1 MSRIRV
7 ALPLL
12 VGLFS
17 ICSAAQAVPRDLGT
31 IEIKAMV
38 NDVDSH
44 LKRFNKSRAR
54 LQTGTDRGGEL
65 TIYRRGSDV
74 VRIDATI
81 GGSNSDLHDVFYYSG
96 ANPIFVRTKT
106 VTYPYSSTPNGF
118 DFAAPHVKTA
128 ADYYVR
134 DGKLIPLGRAKIAA
148 SLESRLLQEAELF
161 MTAGRQGTQVVDIE
175 KLVK

>member
-1 MSRIRV
+1 
-7 ALPLL
+7 
-12 VGLFS
+12 
-17 ICSAAQAVPRDLGT
+17 
-31 IEIKAMV
+31 MV

-44 LKRFNKSRAR
+44 LKRFNKSRAV

-81 GGSNSDLHDVFYYSG
+81 GGSNSDSHDIFYYSG
-96 ANPIFVRTKT
+96 AIPIFLRTKT
-106 VTYPYSSTPNGF
+106 ITYPYSSTSNGF
-118 DFAAPHVKTA
+118 DFAAPHVKA
-128 ADYYVR
+128 ATDCYVR
-134 DGKLIPLGRAKIAA
+134 DGKLIPLSRTKIAA

-161 MTAGRQGTQVVDIE
+161 MTAGRQGTQLVDIE

>member
-1 MSRIRV
+1 MRRMWV

-17 ICSAAQAVPRDLGT
+17 ICFAAQAVPRDLGT

-44 LKRFNKSRAR
+44 LRRFDKSRIM

-81 GGSNSDLHDVFYYSG
+81 GGSSSDLHDVFYYFG
-96 ANPIFVRTKT
+96 ASPIFVRTKMIK
-106 VTYPYSSTPNGF
+106 YPYSSTSNGF
-118 DFAAPHVKTA
+118 DFAAPQVKVA

-134 DGKLIPLGRAKIAA
+134 DRKLIPLSRAKIAA

-161 MTAGRQGTQVVDIE
+161 MRAGLRETQVVNIE

>member
-1 MSRIRV
+1 MRG

-17 ICSAAQAVPRDLGT
+17 LCSAAQAVPRYLGT

-44 LKRFNKSRAR
+44 LKRFDRSRAM

-81 GGSNSDLHDVFYYSG
+81 GGSNSDLQNVFYYSG
-96 ANPIFVRTKT
+96 AKVVFVRTKT
-106 VTYPYSSTPNGF
+106 VTYPYSPSANGF
-118 DFAAPHVKTA
+118 DFANPHVKTT
-128 ADYYVR
+128 ADYYVHH
-134 DGKLIPLGRAKIAA
+134 GKLTPVGHAKIAPSVA
-148 SLESRLLQEAELF
+148 SRLLREAELF
-161 MTAGRQGTQVVDIE
+161 MTAIRRGDQVVDVE
-175 KLVK
+175 RVLK

>member
-1 MSRIRV
+1 MRV
-7 ALPLL
+7 VLPLL
-12 VGLFS
+12 AGLFS
-17 ICSAAQAVPRDLGT
+17 ICSAAQAVPRDVGT

-44 LKRFNKSRAR
+44 LRRFNKSRAM

-106 VTYPYSSTPNGF
+106 VTYPYSSTLNGF

-134 DGKLIPLGRAKIAA
+134 DGKLIPLSRAKIAA

-161 MTAGRQGTQVVDIE
+161 MTAGRQRTQVVDVE